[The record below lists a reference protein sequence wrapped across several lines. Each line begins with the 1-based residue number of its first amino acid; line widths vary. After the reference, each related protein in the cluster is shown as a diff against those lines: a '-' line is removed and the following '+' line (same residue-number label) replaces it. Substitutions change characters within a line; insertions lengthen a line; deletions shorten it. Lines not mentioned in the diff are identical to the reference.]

1 LYSTLSESAVSLIQ
15 AHESYRQR
23 FDLEHTFRFKKQ
35 NLLLS
40 DFETPDVEHEQNWVY
55 LVMLAYV
62 ELWAAHFLAV
72 ALLRPWERDVKTD
85 TSTRISPSKVQQDWN
100 RIISLLGTP
109 AAAPKPRGK
118 SQGRQVGQTQTA
130 RPRFSVVKKGKS
142 PKATAP
148 IVA

>member
-1 LYSTLSESAVSLIQ
+1 
-15 AHESYRQR
+15 
-23 FDLEHTFRFKKQ
+23 
-35 NLLLS
+35 LLS

-72 ALLRPWERDVKTD
+72 TLLRPWERDVKTD

-100 RIISLLGTP
+100 RIISQLGTP
-109 AAAPKPRGK
+109 AAAPKTRGK

-142 PKATAP
+142 RKATAP